1 MYSSPPPNPV
11 SYSGLYSYES
21 IFATVNTNMKVFMVT
36 FFLIISFL
44 SQYWGKSYLIKTK
57 DETVPQRYEP
67 EAGWDYGDDDE
78 ALAEEYNEIKN
89 VLPSLDKNGKRNLL
103 FKLIDD
109 YEQEAVDYQEDT
121 ITPIIKKHAPA
132 LCLFGIELVKEIF
145 KLKDILDDV
154 NVEKLCSA
162 AGEVVQVG
170 SNAIKSFLN
179 PDRNAGQ
186 EGFEGAEGAPE
197 ARNGGLEPPPPPGAR
212 GGQPGQPGA

>member
-1 MYSSPPPNPV
+1 
-11 SYSGLYSYES
+11 
-21 IFATVNTNMKVFMVT
+21 MVT

-67 EAGWDYGDDDE
+67 EAGWDYGEDYENDE
-78 ALAEEYNEIKN
+78 DEFNEIKRF
-89 VLPSLDKNGKRNLL
+89 LSSHDEKAAKKKLG
-103 FKLIDD
+103 KLIDG
-109 YEQEAVDYQEDT
+109 YMQEAVDYQEDT

-145 KLKDILDDV
+145 KLKNILDDV
-154 NVEKLCSA
+154 NIEKLCSA

-197 ARNGGLEPPPPPGAR
+197 ARDGGLEPPPPPGRPLEGSLR